1 MVEDEWCFNLIV
13 MCFCLHAKCLALC
26 LASDYGSIF
35 CFYFELYIII
45 ILFLKVKCYICD
57 YPHL

>member
-35 CFYFELYIII
+35 CFYLIYIII

>member
-1 MVEDEWCFNLIV
+1 MVEDEWCFNLVV

-35 CFYFELYIII
+35 CFYLNYI
-45 ILFLKVKCYICD
+45 
-57 YPHL
+57 

>member
-1 MVEDEWCFNLIV
+1 MAEDEWCFNLIV

-35 CFYFELYIII
+35 CFLFELYIII

>member
-35 CFYFELYIII
+35 CFYLNYIVGVKMENAEGL
-45 ILFLKVKCYICD
+45 LF
-57 YPHL
+57 

>member
-35 CFYFELYIII
+35 CFYLN
-45 ILFLKVKCYICD
+45 YICLLYTSD
-57 YPHL
+57 AADD

>member
-1 MVEDEWCFNLIV
+1 MVEDEWRFNLIV

-35 CFYFELYIII
+35 CFYLNYIYNNFIFKSEMLY
-45 ILFLKVKCYICD
+45 L
-57 YPHL
+57 

>member
-1 MVEDEWCFNLIV
+1 MVEDEWRFNLIV

-35 CFYFELYIII
+35 CFYLYNNNFIFKSEM
-45 ILFLKVKCYICD
+45 LYL
-57 YPHL
+57 

>member
-1 MVEDEWCFNLIV
+1 MVEDEWRFNLIV

-35 CFYFELYIII
+35 CFYFLPQIVLGVII
-45 ILFLKVKCYICD
+45 
-57 YPHL
+57 

>member
-26 LASDYGSIF
+26 LASDYGSF
-35 CFYFELYIII
+35 LFLFELYIII

>member
-1 MVEDEWCFNLIV
+1 MAEDEWCFNLIV

-35 CFYFELYIII
+35 WFLFELYIII
-45 ILFLKVKCYICD
+45 ILIFKSEMLYLSH
-57 YPHL
+57 PHL